1 MNSQRSREAIG
12 RSLFSR
18 ARLTHRP
25 AGRRRNTLGGELGRE
40 LGLERMEPRQVMS
53 ACSVIAAVPNF
64 VRNHAGDGAV
74 AMATAGPT
82 GFSPTQIRHA
92 YGFDSVTFASGAKAD
107 GTGTTIAIVDAYDN
121 PNVANDLHQF
131 NLQFGLPDSAF
142 KKVNQTGGT
151 TMPAADAG
159 WASEIVLDVEWAHA
173 IAPGA
178 SILLVEANSNSYT
191 DLMTAVDYARR
202 QPGVVAV
209 SMSWGSG
216 EFNGETIYD
225 SYFTTP
231 TGHPGVSFFVSSG
244 DTGAPASYPAVSPN
258 VVSVGGTSLTL
269 SSGNYG
275 SESAWSG
282 SGGGLSAYESQPSYQ
297 SGFVKQSTTKRGN
310 PDVSYDSNPGTGF
323 AVYDSYNNG
332 TAQPWSVFGGTSA
345 AAPQWAALTAIVD
358 QGRALAGLGSLDGRS
373 QLLPAL
379 YSLSAADF
387 HDVTIGSSTGS
398 PSYAATAGYDLATG
412 RGTPVA
418 NLVIADLV
426 AYGSSVTPP
435 PVVTAPTAPTS
446 FTGIA
451 TSTTQISLSWGAS
464 TGASG
469 YRLYQVSGS
478 TATQI
483 ASYSASTTS
492 ATVSG
497 LTAGTTYTFRLD
509 AYNTAGSAS
518 ATTQVATQ
526 AAASIAAPTNVTVT
540 VLSKTSVQVSW
551 TGSSGARGYYV
562 LLSNGTTTQQ
572 VASVGSQT
580 TSTRITRLQAG
591 TAYSFAVTA
600 YSRTS
605 SATSPWT
612 SVTLPAAI
620 AVTTPQSLSFAPSSS
635 STGTLSWTASAGA
648 TGYMVYAVDAGSNRQ
663 ASAWVAAGSTSI
675 TVSGLRPG
683 RSYMFRVVAMND
695 DGSAASDWLT
705 TAVPARVAAATSGS
719 GSSTAVRCGAFAS
732 LASRRR

>member
-1 MNSQRSREAIG
+1 MNSQRSGVGIG
-12 RSLFSR
+12 RTLQSL
-18 ARLTHRP
+18 ARKSHRP
-25 AGRRRNTLGGELGRE
+25 ARRRRE
-40 LGLERMEPRQVMS
+40 TLGLETMEPRQVMS
-53 ACSVIAAVPNF
+53 ACSVISALPNC
-64 VRNHAGDGAV
+64 VRTHAGDGAA
-74 AMATAGPT
+74 AMATSGPT
-82 GFSPTQIRHA
+82 GFNPTQIRHA

-121 PNVANDLHQF
+121 PNAANDLHQF
-131 NLQFGLPDSAF
+131 NLQFGLPDSPF
-142 KKVNQTGGT
+142 TKVNQTGGT
-151 TMPAADAG
+151 SMPAANAG

-209 SMSWGSG
+209 SMSWGGGEFSG
-216 EFNGETIYD
+216 ETTYD

-231 TGHPGVSFFVSSG
+231 AGHAGVSFFVSSG
-244 DTGAPASYPAVSPN
+244 DTGAPAEYPAVSPN

-269 SSGNYG
+269 NSGNYG

-297 SGFVKQSTTKRGN
+297 SGFVTQSTTKRGN
-310 PDVSYDSNPGTGF
+310 PDVAYNSSPSTGF

-332 TAQPWSVFGGTSA
+332 SSQPWSVFGGTSA

-373 QLLPAL
+373 QLLPAI
-379 YSLSAADF
+379 YSLPAADF
-387 HDVTIGSSTGS
+387 HDVTTGSSTGS
-398 PSYAATAGYDLATG
+398 PSYSATAGYDLATG

-418 NLVIADLV
+418 NILIADLV

-435 PVVTAPTAPTS
+435 PTVTAPTAPTS
-446 FTGIA
+446 FTGVA
-451 TSTTQISLSWGAS
+451 TSTTQVSLSWGAS

-478 TATQI
+478 SATQI
-483 ASYSASTTS
+483 ASYSAATTS

-509 AYNTAGSAS
+509 AYNTAGTAS

-540 VLSKTSVQVSW
+540 VLTKTSVQVSW

-562 LLSNGTTTQQ
+562 LWSNGTTTQQ
-572 VASVGSQT
+572 VASVGSRT
-580 TSTRITRLQAG
+580 TSVKISRLQAG
-591 TAYSFAVTA
+591 TTNSFAVTA
-600 YSRTS
+600 YNATS

-612 SVTLPAAI
+612 SVTLPAAV
-620 AVTTPQSLSFAPSSS
+620 AVASPQGLSFTLTTS
-635 STGTLSWTASAGA
+635 STGTLSWTGSAGA
-648 TGYMVYAVDAGSNRQ
+648 TGYMVYAVDAGSQRQ
-663 ASAWVAAGSTSI
+663 ASAWVDAGTTSI
-675 TVSGLRPG
+675 AVNGLRPG
-683 RSYMFRVVAMND
+683 RSYLFRVVATND

-705 TAVPARVAAATSGS
+705 TAVPAGVAAAASGS
-719 GSSTAVRCGAFAS
+719 GATTAAGRCGAFAA
-732 LASRRR
+732 LASRRT